1 MLFTYARREL
11 TRRRRQ
17 TVIVAAGL
25 AIAVALVMV
34 VNSVSAGVRAAQ
46 ADVLTSIYGVG
57 TDITVTQRGE
67 FAGMGG
73 RMFEFN
79 QDQGATDEEG
89 ATRLASSILVLTR
102 GSAAFPSAD
111 LAAIAAVDGVAGAV
125 GALEL
130 ELVDFSGEL
139 PGMGTEGAPTPE
151 PGTGPREGDPD
162 AEARGGFGGGAF
174 SFDQTT
180 VTGVEPGAVDLGPLA
195 SATATAGRLL
205 EESDA
210 GAQVAVLSAPYAEA
224 QSLGVGDTITVSTT
238 ELAVV
243 GVVDSTT
250 VTDLPDIHLPLDV
263 AQSVA
268 GLEDQVSEVYVQAVS
283 STEVDAVAAG
293 IEAALPEATV
303 ATQSELANSVSGT
316 VSSASSLLSS
326 FGTWLSLAVLLVAFL
341 MAVLFTVAG
350 VNRRTRDFGT
360 LKAIGWSDRRITGQV
375 ATESL
380 LQAAIGGAVGVALGL
395 GIVGIVNALGITLS
409 GTTGAVAMGGGP
421 GSGRGQGLEGAAPG
435 MEGAAIA
442 LGDAVDVVLSS
453 PIDLQMVG
461 IGFGVALL
469 GGLLAAAIGGWR
481 AARLRPAEAL
491 RSVE

>member
-17 TVIVAAGL
+17 TIIVAAGL

-34 VNSVSAGVRAAQ
+34 VNSVSTGVRAAQ

-79 QDQGATDEEG
+79 EDQGATDEEG
-89 ATRLASSILVLTR
+89 TTRLDSSILMLAR
-102 GSAAFPSAD
+102 GSEAFPATD
-111 LAAIAAVDGVAGAV
+111 VAAVAAVEGVAGAV

-130 ELVDFSGEL
+130 ELLDFSGEL
-139 PGMGTEGAPTPE
+139 PGMGTTEAPE
-151 PGTGPREGDPD
+151 PGTGPREGDT
-162 AEARGGFGGGAF
+162 ENRGGFGGGAF
-174 SFDQTT
+174 SLDQTT
-180 VTGVEPGAVDLGPLA
+180 VAGVEPGAVTLGPLA
-195 SATATAGRLL
+195 SVTATEGRLL
-205 EESDA
+205 AESDA
-210 GAQVAVLSAPYAEA
+210 GAPVAVLSAVYAEA
-224 QSLGVGDTITVSTT
+224 QSLGVGDTVTLSTA
-238 ELAVV
+238 ELEVV
-243 GVVDSTT
+243 GVADSTT
-250 VTDLPDIHLPLDV
+250 VADLPDIHLPLDV
-263 AQSVA
+263 AQSLA
-268 GLEDQVSEVYVQAVS
+268 GLTDQVSEVYVQAAS

-293 IEAALPEATV
+293 IESALPEATV
-303 ATQSELANSVSGT
+303 STQSELANSVSGT

-326 FGTWLSLAVLLVAFL
+326 FGTWLSVAVLLVAFL

-380 LQAAIGGAVGVALGL
+380 LQAALGGAIGVALGL
-395 GIVGIVNALGITLS
+395 GIIGIVNALGITLS
-409 GTTGAVAMGGGP
+409 GTTGTFAMGGGP
-421 GSGRGQGLEGAAPG
+421 GSGRGQGLPEGGTPG
-435 MEGAAIA
+435 LDGPGAA

-453 PIDLQMVG
+453 PIDMAMVG

-469 GGLLAAAIGGWR
+469 GGLLAAAIGGFR

>member
-17 TVIVAAGL
+17 TIIVAAGL
-25 AIAVALVMV
+25 AVAVALVMV

-89 ATRLASSILVLTR
+89 TTRLDSSVLMLTR
-102 GSAAFPSAD
+102 GAAAFPSTG
-111 LAAIAAVDGVAGAV
+111 LAAIGAVDGVAGAA

-139 PGMGTEGAPTPE
+139 PGMGAEGAPE

-195 SATATAGRLL
+195 SATPSEGRLL

-210 GAQVAVLSAPYAEA
+210 GAPVAVLSAVYAEA
-224 QSLGVGDTITVSTT
+224 QSLGVGDTITVSTA
-238 ELAVV
+238 ELEVV

-263 AQSVA
+263 AQSLA

-293 IEAALPEATV
+293 IELALPDATV
-303 ATQSELANSVSGT
+303 STQSELANSVSGT

-380 LQAAIGGAVGVALGL
+380 LQATLGGAVGVALGL
-395 GIVGIVNALGITLS
+395 GIVGVVNALGITLS
-409 GTTGAVAMGGGP
+409 GTTGTFAMGGGP
-421 GSGRGQGLEGAAPG
+421 GSGRGQGGGTPGLDGPGA
-435 MEGAAIA
+435 A

-453 PIDLQMVG
+453 PIDLAMVG
-461 IGFGVALL
+461 SGFGVALL